1 MGITPHAPGLQA
13 DAGAVEVEDGVAL
26 EDVEA
31 FLVRVDVHIDA
42 AARVELDE
50 AETHVHRPGM
60 AADELRATQ
69 PHRPVHE
76 RHPRPRIL
84 RRQQKMTN

>member
-1 MGITPHAPGLQA
+1 M
-13 DAGAVEVEDGVAL
+13 AL

-42 AARVELDE
+42 AVRVELDE

-69 PHRPVHE
+69 PHRAIDE
-76 RHPRPRIL
+76 RDLRPRIL